1 MANPLYGQNKF
12 DNKLGVKGRLKKNG
26 AIPVADSAGIAPLGG
41 YVIPPWNG
49 LGSNEPYVG
58 AAVAASGGAD
68 LADADP
74 YSESSSQ
81 LFPLG
86 STLHI
91 GDRVF
96 KYAQMNGAVTAGKL
110 LQQKASIIAN
120 HSQMTAT
127 AAVSADSDAETTAIS
142 VETQGDTDITANQYQ
157 GGYLWVNDA
166 TGEGQSWLIKS
177 HPAHDHSTDPSI
189 IITVYGGVATALA
202 TASELG
208 ICQNVYK
215 DVIVA
220 PTAETGC
227 IVGATNID
235 MTDDYYGWIQ
245 VRGPKSV
252 LAGGTIVLGQNV
264 TRSGNDAGAV
274 EVGSDDVL
282 QPVGQ
287 SMASSVVDAEYNLIN
302 LMIA

>member
-1 MANPLYGQNKF
+1 MYGQNKF
-12 DNKLGVKGRLKKNG
+12 DSKLDVKGKLNQSG
-26 AIPVADSAGIAPLGG
+26 GIPVQDSTGIAPLGG
-41 YVIPPWNG
+41 SIMPPY
-49 LGSNEPYVG
+49 PVYRG
-58 AAVAASGGAD
+58 AVPSGDGFNFAN
-68 LADADP
+68 ADP
-74 YSESSSQ
+74 YSESATQ

-86 STLHI
+86 STLNW

-96 KYAQMNGAVTAGKL
+96 KYAQMDGAVTAGKL
-110 LQQKASIIAN
+110 LQQKASIIAH

-127 AAVSADSDAETTAIS
+127 AAVAADSDAATTDIS

-157 GGYLWVNDA
+157 EGYLWVNDA
-166 TGEGQSWLIKS
+166 TGEGQSWRIKS
-177 HPAHDHSTDPSI
+177 HPAHDHSVDPSI
-189 IITVYGGVATALA
+189 VITVYGGVKTDLA

-208 ICQNVYK
+208 ICQNIYK

-220 PTAETGC
+220 PTDETGC
-227 IVGATNID
+227 IAGATNID

-245 VRGPKSV
+245 VRGPKSI
-252 LAGGTIVLGQNV
+252 LAGDTIVLGQNV

-287 SMASSVVDAEYNLIN
+287 SMASTVVDAEYNLIN